1 MTLQI
6 GIQMVTPEQLQELQ
20 KRGLRQLE
28 EEEAL
33 ITNKEELDCP
43 ICFITIEPGEG
54 VTLRGCSHQFC
65 R

>member
-1 MTLQI
+1 
-6 GIQMVTPEQLQELQ
+6 MVTPEQLQKLQ

-33 ITNKEELDCP
+33 ITNKEEFECP
-43 ICFITIEPGEG
+43 ICFVPIEPGEG
-54 VTLRGCSHQFC
+54 VKLRGCSHQFC